1 MTVPDA
7 AGPYPSM
14 SLFRGLVWVIAVT
27 LTLTACEPG
36 PGEDARSLDL
46 PVAELE
52 GLGDTAASR
61 IRLAMKAAS
70 NEPRQAQAVGEY
82 ALILHAYHQL
92 DAADPA
98 YELARALEEGPDPWA
113 LYHGV
118 LLLDTDRPQ
127 EALQAFEA
135 AQDGHVA
142 TVYQARALLAD
153 DRPSEAEALLLQ
165 VLEEAPDRVDALLE
179 LAAIRQQSGD
189 FAAAET
195 YYRKALDGQQG
206 LAEAHYGLA
215 QALRTTGQEAA
226 ALAELERFES
236 YRGREWR
243 AQDDPRRAIAELA
256 VSERRY
262 VDEAKAKLAQADFD
276 SAVASLEQARR
287 INPENLSTLTNLIAL
302 YGRVGRIEDCVDA
315 YRAAVAIDPNY
326 YQAHFNLGVVMASI
340 DREQEAESAFRRAAA
355 IDTTRPEPYIEY
367 GGLLSRHGEGR
378 LAAEEFRRALDRD
391 PDNIQARFLLGRQL
405 AILGDNQ
412 QAIAYLKELVGRDD
426 PAVPS
431 MLRVLAG
438 TYGQAGDVES
448 ARRTLETALADAS
461 RRNQDSVVVQIE
473 GDLRRLAVLETGG

>member
-1 MTVPDA
+1 
-7 AGPYPSM
+7 M

-165 VLEEAPDRVDALLE
+165 VLE
-179 LAAIRQQSGD
+179 
-189 FAAAET
+189 
-195 YYRKALDGQQG
+195 
-206 LAEAHYGLA
+206 
-215 QALRTTGQEAA
+215 
-226 ALAELERFES
+226 
-236 YRGREWR
+236 
-243 AQDDPRRAIAELA
+243 
-256 VSERRY
+256 
-262 VDEAKAKLAQADFD
+262 
-276 SAVASLEQARR
+276 
-287 INPENLSTLTNLIAL
+287 
-302 YGRVGRIEDCVDA
+302 
-315 YRAAVAIDPNY
+315 
-326 YQAHFNLGVVMASI
+326 
-340 DREQEAESAFRRAAA
+340 
-355 IDTTRPEPYIEY
+355 
-367 GGLLSRHGEGR
+367 
-378 LAAEEFRRALDRD
+378 
-391 PDNIQARFLLGRQL
+391 
-405 AILGDNQ
+405 
-412 QAIAYLKELVGRDD
+412 
-426 PAVPS
+426 
-431 MLRVLAG
+431 
-438 TYGQAGDVES
+438 
-448 ARRTLETALADAS
+448 
-461 RRNQDSVVVQIE
+461 
-473 GDLRRLAVLETGG
+473 